1 MGRVSGK
8 VALVTGG
15 AMGMGKAHC
24 ETLAREGAHVFV
36 TDRDTEAGES
46 VVKGIIGAGG
56 KAEFIQHDVTLEED
70 WKNVIST
77 VQSSAGR
84 LDVLVNNAG
93 ILILKPLHETSPDE
107 FDMTINVNVRGVYL
121 GIRAAVPL
129 MKETE
134 KASIINIS
142 SIYGI
147 VGAASV
153 SYTHLTLPTSDLV

>member
-1 MGRVSGK
+1 
-8 VALVTGG
+8 
-15 AMGMGKAHC
+15 MGMGKAHC

-36 TDRDTEAGES
+36 TDRDTEAAES
-46 VVKGIIGAGG
+46 VVKGIIEAGG

-107 FDMTINVNVRGVYL
+107 FDMTSTSMY
-121 GIRAAVPL
+121 AVFIS
-129 MKETE
+129 
-134 KASIINIS
+134 ASEPRF
-142 SIYGI
+142 
-147 VGAASV
+147 
-153 SYTHLTLPTSDLV
+153 H